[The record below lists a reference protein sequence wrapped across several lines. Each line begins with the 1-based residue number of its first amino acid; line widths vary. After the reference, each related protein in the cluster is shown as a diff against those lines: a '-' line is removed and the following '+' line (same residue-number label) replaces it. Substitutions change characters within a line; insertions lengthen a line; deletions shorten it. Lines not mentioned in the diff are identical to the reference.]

1 MIKDG
6 KIHYDEIRDRKFR
19 IAESVCSFYPIIY
32 ATLYEEIKKNSKLEV
47 KRTKSK
53 EEIIKTIKELLIMG
67 LRLDHSLE
75 PSDKMKNYFF
85 QNFDTEC
92 RVEFLNRERRTFQW
106 PDRRHDYNYIEQDL
120 PLASDEDIER
130 ITRNVFEIGQAIEKV
145 EEARR
150 QEKKLKRTR

>member
-6 KIHYDEIRDRKFR
+6 KIYYDESRDRKFR

-75 PSDKMKNYFF
+75 PSDKMKKYFF
-85 QNFDTEC
+85 QNFDIEC
-92 RVEFLNRERRTFQW
+92 MVEFLNRERRTFQW
-106 PDRRHDYNYIEQDL
+106 PDRRHDYKYIEQDL

-130 ITRNVFEIGQAIEKV
+130 IARNIFEIGQAIEEDKS
-145 EEARR
+145 RR
-150 QEKKLKRTR
+150 LIRKK